1 MDIYFVRHGQTDGN
15 VALRHQHV
23 NTSLNE
29 LGKLQAR
36 MVARKIAKIKPTNV
50 VSSTNLRAI
59 ETTKIIVDECGR
71 IPPETHPAFEEL
83 RRPDWLTGRRF
94 VALETVWYVVRWFFG
109 LKIKG
114 DGESYEEFLARVIE
128 ARTLLESLPEN
139 SRVVVVSHAVFINLF
154 LEHLCMDKRMS
165 FWRACKRLVKVL
177 TLRNASIIHLRYE
190 AGKGKCGWRI
200 LTRG

>member
-36 MVARKIAKIKPTNV
+36 MVAKKIAKIKPTNV

-71 IPPETHPAFEEL
+71 IPPKPTLPL
-83 RRPDWLTGRRF
+83 RSLEDLTGSL
-94 VALETVWYVVRWFFG
+94 VGG
-109 LKIKG
+109 L
-114 DGESYEEFLARVIE
+114 
-128 ARTLLESLPEN
+128 
-139 SRVVVVSHAVFINLF
+139 
-154 LEHLCMDKRMS
+154 
-165 FWRACKRLVKVL
+165 
-177 TLRNASIIHLRYE
+177 
-190 AGKGKCGWRI
+190 
-200 LTRG
+200 